1 MKAQFKFLAG
11 GRAGTVETSAK
22 AYIGIGR
29 HPLSD
34 IRFDTERDLDVSTRH
49 AAVVRRGD
57 AYIVQDLNSK
67 NGTFVNG
74 KQITGDTP
82 LADGDVIGFGK
93 DGPALEFHAVEKD
106 VHDPSSPSLGRVS
119 ARESRPRE
127 MAAQHPG
134 TPARSSTAVRIAAEV
149 ARQTAQLRNTTK
161 ILFLLLL
168 VVAGG
173 FGFFEW
179 KNSQATRDL
188 EVLQHRADSLNQAL
202 AAVIHQSQ
210 NQIQAVRDALTESRT
225 EVEHLR
231 TQLDAAGASGDVSVV
246 TRLRAQLDGAI
257 ARQQGLTN
265 TTGVDYRAIAHAN
278 QDAVALVIVEF
289 ADGDRVSGTAF
300 AIDSQ
305 GSMITNKHVLAGD
318 DGTKTVNRIAVKFSG
333 SKQWFPGHFVAVADS
348 ADLGLIKVEIK
359 GGTPRVAGIERDPRS
374 LERGDPI
381 AILGYPLGLDL
392 PMEGQGMY
400 AVASPTLTVGTTSK
414 VLTDLVQVDGFGA
427 PGSSGSPIFNRN
439 GRVVAVLYGGER
451 ESNGKIIFS
460 VPAAFIYAFLSKQ
473 GIALR

>member
-34 IRFDTERDLDVSTRH
+34 IRFDTERDLDVSARH

-57 AYIVQDLNSK
+57 AYVVQDLNSK

-74 KQITGDTP
+74 RQITGDTP
-82 LADGDVIGFGK
+82 LADGDVIGFGT
-93 DGPALEFHAVEKD
+93 DGPALEFRAVEKD
-106 VHDPSSPSLGRVS
+106 VRDPSSPGMARVS

-127 MAAQHPG
+127 MPVQHPG
-134 TPARSSTAVRIAAEV
+134 TPARSSTAIRIAAEV

-161 ILFLLLL
+161 ILFVLLL

-179 KNSQATRDL
+179 KNARATRDL
-188 EVLQHRADSLNQAL
+188 EALQRRADSLNLAL
-202 AAVIHQSQ
+202 ASVIRQSQ
-210 NQIQAVRDALTESRT
+210 NQIQAVRDALTQSQS
-225 EVEHLR
+225 EVEQLR
-231 TQLDAAGASGDVSVV
+231 TQLDAAGASGDAAVV
-246 TRLRAQLDGAI
+246 TRLRQQLDDAI
-257 ARQQGLTN
+257 ARQQGLTGA
-265 TTGVDYRAIAHAN
+265 TGVDYRAIAHQN

-289 ADGDRVSGTAF
+289 SDGERVSGTAF

-305 GSMITNKHVLAGD
+305 GTMITNKHVLAGD
-318 DGTKTVNRIAVKFSG
+318 DYTKTVNRIAVKFSG
-333 SKQWFPGHFVAVADS
+333 SKQWFAGRFVAVADS
-348 ADLGLIKVEIK
+348 ADLGMLKVDIK
-359 GGTPRVAGIERDPRS
+359 GGTPRVAGVERDPRS

-414 VLTDLVQVDGFGA
+414 VLSDLVQVDGYGA

-439 GRVVAVLYGGER
+439 GKVVAVLYGGER
-451 ESNGKIIFS
+451 ESNGKIIYS
-460 VPAAFIYAFLSKQ
+460 VPAAFIVAFLSKQ
-473 GIALR
+473 GLALR